1 MEMLGYTFIQR
12 AFIAGILVALLSA
25 LVSFFVVLKRLAFIG
40 NGIAHAA
47 FGGIAVG
54 LVTGINP
61 LFTAGV
67 LATSS
72 AWIIGWLSRKG
83 HLPEDTAIGIA
94 FSAAMALG
102 LIVLNFYKGYVD
114 IFSYLFGNI
123 LTVSLPELRL
133 LGGIT
138 VVVILFFT
146 FYFHDLLALT
156 FDEETAEATGIPV
169 APLYFALLTL
179 LALTVIVA
187 VKVVGILLTSALI
200 VLPAA
205 TGYQLA
211 PDYRLMLVYSLIAS
225 LLAVLSGILLSYYLD
240 LPSGATI
247 VLMASFVFLLA
258 FLYGQYVRRIRE
270 G

>member
-1 MEMLGYTFIQR
+1 MLGYVFVQR
-12 AFIAGILVALLSA
+12 ALVAGILVALLCA
-25 LVSFFVVLKRLAFIG
+25 FVSFFVVLKRLAFIG

-54 LVTGINP
+54 LVTGLNP
-61 LFTAGV
+61 LFTASL
-67 LATSS
+67 LAISS
-72 AWIIGWLSRKG
+72 AWVIGWLSRKG
-83 HLPEDTAIGIA
+83 RLPEDTAIGIA
-94 FSAAMALG
+94 FTAAMALG
-102 LIVLNFYKGYVD
+102 LIILNFYKGYVD

-133 LGGIT
+133 LGVVTI
-138 VVVILFFT
+138 VVIIFLGI
-146 FYFHDLLALT
+146 YFHDLLALT
-156 FDEETAEATGIPV
+156 FDEETAEATGVPV
-169 APLYFALLTL
+169 TPLYFALLTL

-211 PDYRLMLVYSLIAS
+211 KDYRRLLAYSLLVSI
-225 LLAVLSGILLSYYLD
+225 LTVLSGILVSYYLD

-247 VLMASFVFLLA
+247 VLIASFVFLLA

-270 G
+270 D